1 MFRKLPLSPVLGG
14 FLLLLFV
21 IAAILLLRGGVIT
34 SQPRNDMITI
44 PAGEFQMGLTD
55 EQYFLLSSL
64 ETPDYYTPAAIGF
77 SYPGLIVYL
86 DEYAIDRY
94 EVSNADYRACVADG
108 VCPAPGAGMVC
119 ENQATCQ
126 PDGSGEQVCTNET
139 VCTTTYPASRADH
152 PYLFSSAYAD
162 YPVVDVSWEAAQL
175 YCQWRGGRLPTAA
188 EWEKAARGT
197 DGRLYPWGNEWNEEA
212 DTTFYVHTDFLD
224 AIPATFDDMAPTIGS
239 SPYGVLNMIGGVRE
253 WVGDEY
259 QNYENL
265 SAPMPEDYVGQY
277 EVRGGSRGFLAGS
290 HMLGPTSA
298 TVIDRQF
305 RSASNSVI
313 GFRCV
318 QGGPPQ
324 RLSDIAQV
332 IPPYPQPSPQPL
344 PLTEDR
350 VMFVPAG
357 EFLFGLALPP
367 EEQTQKSVSVWVDA
381 FYIDRYEVLSSE
393 YAEFLDVLGASTIAC
408 HYHDCTYTSLSKTDS
423 EIIESMRQSSNQ
435 ALPTWYGAHAYCQ
448 WRGGRLP
455 TEVEWEKANPQIYSD
470 NSNRSSIEWL
480 SDGFSDMYPQISPFL
495 YIEALPDLEDQIVIR
510 TVAQITRR
518 MTATP
523 ERSAIFRCVYP
534 VNASEE

>member
-1 MFRKLPLSPVLGG
+1 MRKLPLSTILSG
-14 FLLLLFV
+14 FLLLTLV
-21 IAAILLLRGGVIT
+21 IAAVLLLRGGVIT

-126 PDGSGEQVCTNET
+126 PDANGEQVCTNET

-224 AIPATFDDMAPTIGS
+224 AIPATFEAMAPTIGS

-265 SAPMPEDYVGQY
+265 SAPVPEDYVGKY
-277 EVRGGSRGFLAGS
+277 EVRGGSRGFLAGRT
-290 HMLGPTSA
+290 MTGPTSA

-324 RLSDIAQV
+324 RLSDIAQI
-332 IPPYPQPSPQPL
+332 IPPYPQPSPQSL
-344 PLTEDR
+344 PLTEER

-381 FYIDRYEVLSSE
+381 FYIDRYEVLSIE
-393 YAEFLDVLGASTIAC
+393 YAEFLEVLGANKHAC
-408 HYHDCTYTSLSKTDS
+408 YYHDCVDGPNGATFTELLSYLQEHSDHV
-423 EIIESMRQSSNQ
+423 
-435 ALPTWYGAHAYCQ
+435 LPTWYGAHAYCQ
-448 WRGGRLP
+448 WLGGRLP
-455 TEVEWEKANPQIYSD
+455 TEVEWEKVNPSY
-470 NSNRSSIEWL
+470 RPGTAYRTTIEWV
-480 SDGFSDMYPQISPFL
+480 SSAESFTYPQPSFID
-495 YIEALPDLEDQIVIR
+495 YGENLPNSQDLIVIR
-510 TVAQITRR
+510 NIGHASLR
-518 MTATP
+518 MRGNP
-523 ERSAIFRCVYP
+523 ERNALFRCAYP
-534 VNASEE
+534 STAGEE